1 MMFVQ
6 DIIKGK
12 VTDDTRLELPVVV
25 SVVVKGTDKGT
36 ATDFDGK
43 FELSINDANSI
54 ITFSFIGVTLQPK
67 VNFSGKQY

>member
-1 MMFVQ
+1 
-6 DIIKGK
+6 
-12 VTDDTRLELPVVV
+12 LELPVV

-43 FELSINDANSI
+43 FELSIDDANSI
-54 ITFSFIGVTLQPK
+54 ITFSFIGVPNQPK

>member
-1 MMFVQ
+1 MFAQ

-12 VTDDTRLELPVVV
+12 ITDGTGLELPVV

-43 FELSINDANSI
+43 FELSINDAKST
-54 ITFSFIGVTLQPK
+54 ITFSFIGVSLQPK

>member
-1 MMFVQ
+1 MFAQ

-12 VTDDTRLELPVVV
+12 VTDDTGLELPLV

-43 FELSINDANSI
+43 FELSIDDANSI
-54 ITFSFIGVTLQPK
+54 ITFSFICVPLQPK
-67 VNFSGKQY
+67 VIFTGKQY